1 MSWDPEIEAKYTN
14 SVEKEKKAIDD
25 NLPIILDRTPAAVL
39 NLAGAV
45 QQINA
50 SKAVIQSSLDGIRR
64 ATADVSNVI
73 DNITETTSSTRNAI
87 DIRRQEVTELKKVIT
102 QGETLDAIRK
112 EQAAALHAK
121 EAGNRHSSWMGLW
134 RPLAEE
140 SRTGLFVAAI
150 AFACIAIV
158 SVVYLFWGRI
168 VQLFPAFSRGSSPS
182 VKPVEASNAAA
193 YFGGF
198 FAGRFPNGPKK
209 IN

>member
-1 MSWDPEIEAKYTN
+1 MN
-14 SVEKEKKAIDD
+14 SIEKEKKAIED

-39 NLAGAV
+39 NLAGAA

-50 SKAVIQSSLDGIRR
+50 SKTVIQSSLDEIRR
-64 ATADVSNVI
+64 KTADVSKVI
-73 DNITETTSSTRNAI
+73 ENITESTSSTRNAI
-87 DIRRQEVTELKKVIT
+87 NIQRQEVTELKKVIT

-121 EAGNRHSSWMGLW
+121 EEGSRHSSWMGLW

-168 VQLFPAFSRGSSPS
+168 IQLFPAFSRGSSPT
-182 VKPVEASNAAA
+182 VKVAEARNAAAA